1 MSLKDL
7 QGKVRELKE
16 LQRMAEELAVEITSV
31 QDEIKA
37 EMLNRNTDEII
48 TGEYKIRWKE
58 VISNR
63 FDSSAFKAKYSD
75 LYAQFTKQTTAKRFT
90 IA

>member
-1 MSLKDL
+1 MSTKDL
-7 QGKVRELKE
+7 HAKVKELKE
-16 LQRMAEELAVEITSV
+16 LQRMADELAAEITNI

-58 VISNR
+58 VVSNR
-63 FDSSAFKAKYSD
+63 FDSTAFKNKYSD
-75 LYAQFTKQTTAKRFT
+75 LYSQFTKQTTTKRFT